1 MKHPPRRRT
10 CRDIL
15 TLCASGLLTVGCQ
28 GIQSTLSPAGRE
40 ADRIADLF
48 WWMAGG
54 AVVIEVAVIALAVYC
69 VRTGNGIPSRRR
81 DRVLIVGGGVLFPLV
96 VLTALLVYGLMALP
110 PLVARAPEA
119 PVQIH
124 VLGEQWWWRVHYL
137 RPGADPI
144 VLANEIRLPVNQR
157 VQFRLESDNVIH
169 AFWIPSLAGK
179 IDMIPGRVTWLAL
192 EPTVTGVYR
201 GACAEY
207 CGASHALMSFYT
219 EVMEAGAFARWLD
232 NQAAP
237 ARAPAGDGAVRG
249 QTLFHANGCGACHT
263 VRGTTAAGRIG
274 PDLTHVGSRLSIGA
288 GTLAMST
295 ETFERWIS
303 DTERIKPGVH
313 MPRFG
318 MLPPDDIRA
327 LAAYLEQLD

>member
-1 MKHPPRRRT
+1 MRCIRRHDRT
-10 CRDIL
+10 AILALAASLLSAGCR
-15 TLCASGLLTVGCQ
+15 
-28 GIQSTLSPAGRE
+28 GIQSTLSPGGRE
-40 ADRIADLF
+40 AERIADLF

-54 AVVIEVAVIALAVYC
+54 ALVIELGVVALAVYC

-81 DRVLIVGGGVLFPLV
+81 DRVLIIGGGVAFPLV

-110 PLVARAPEA
+110 PLIARAPEA

-124 VLGEQWWWRVHYL
+124 VVGEQWWWRVHYL
-137 RPGADPI
+137 RRGADPI

-192 EPTVTGVYR
+192 EPTLTGVYR

-219 EVMEAGAFARWLD
+219 QVMEADAFARWLD
-232 NQAAP
+232 DQAAP
-237 ARAPAGDGAVRG
+237 ARPPGDAVAVRG
-249 QTLFHANGCGACHT
+249 QTLFHANGCGGCHT
-263 VRGTTAAGRIG
+263 IRGTAAAGRIG

-288 GTLAMST
+288 GTLATGT
-295 ETFERWIS
+295 ETLERWLS
-303 DTERIKPGVH
+303 ETERIKPGVH

-318 MLPPDDIRA
+318 MLPRDDIRA
-327 LAAYLEQLD
+327 LASYLEQLD